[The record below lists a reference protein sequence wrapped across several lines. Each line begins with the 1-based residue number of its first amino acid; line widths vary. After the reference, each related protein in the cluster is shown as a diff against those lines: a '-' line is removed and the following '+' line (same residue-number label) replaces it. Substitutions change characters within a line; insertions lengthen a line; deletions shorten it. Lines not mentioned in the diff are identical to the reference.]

1 MMAKPLKIIRIP
13 RTPASSFNQHRLA
26 SDLVKNQVRHAHQE
40 LQRWIEK
47 YGKVDPDQITTEQE
61 AADYMA
67 VVTRVLHPQV
77 AAKPGLSGARPAKS
91 GISLEAPSRPVPTP
105 SSRPAR
111 PKRRTRAAR
120 GKRS

>member
-13 RTPASSFNQHRLA
+13 KTPASSFNQHRLA

-61 AADYMA
+61 AADYLA
-67 VVTRVLHPQV
+67 TVTRVLHPQV
-77 AAKPGLSGARPAKS
+77 TAKPRLSGARPAKS
-91 GISLEAPSRPVPTP
+91 GISLDAPPRQMPA
-105 SSRPAR
+105 SSTRTAQ
-111 PKRRTRAAR
+111 PKRRASATR

>member
-13 RTPASSFNQHRLA
+13 KTPASSFNQYRLA
-26 SDLVKNQVRHAHQE
+26 SDLVKNQVRHAYQE
-40 LQRWIEK
+40 LQHWIDK
-47 YGKVDPDQITTEQE
+47 YGRIRPEQITTEQE

-67 VVTRVLHPQV
+67 TVTRVLHPQ
-77 AAKPGLSGARPAKS
+77 AASKPRLSGARPAKS
-91 GISLEAPSRPVPTP
+91 GISLEAPPRQVPAP
-105 SSRPAR
+105 STRAAQ